1 MSILRRRFNEKVIL
15 TYYKK
20 EKKYHSKEEALDK
33 LQRYCV
39 YQDRCHQEVRS
50 KLLDLGI
57 YGDDLE
63 EIIIDLISE
72 NFLNEER
79 FARSYA
85 RGKFRMK
92 RWGRNRIKRELK
104 LRQISA
110 YCLRKA
116 MEEIDETEYYEVLT
130 TLITKKLRT
139 TKAANDFLRKSKAGT
154 YAISRGYE
162 PSLVW
167 EIVKTL
173 PPS

>member
-1 MSILRRRFNEKVIL
+1 MD
-15 TYYKK
+15 YKK
-20 EKKYHSKEEALDK
+20 PKKYHTKEEALDK

-63 EIIIDLISE
+63 NVITDLIAE

-79 FARSYA
+79 FACSYA

-92 RWGRNRIKRELK
+92 RWGRVRIKQELK
-104 LRQISA
+104 RRQISA

-116 MEEIDETEYYEVLT
+116 MEEIDEEEYLKVLREM
-130 TLITKKLRT
+130 LEKKLKTVKGPNQFQR
-139 TKAANDFLRKSKAGT
+139 NGKAGT
-154 YAISRGYE
+154 YAIGKGYE
-162 PSLVW
+162 SHLVW
-167 EIVKTL
+167 ETIKSL
-173 PPS
+173 QAKS